1 MSTVTTIATEKKEKL
16 VTLTIPRT
24 REDSADVYVS
34 VNDRSW
40 LIKRGEKVSVPECV
54 VEVLNNQQ
62 IALEKSWDYR
72 DSVEYK

>member
-1 MSTVTTIATEKKEKL
+1 MSTVTISTTEKKEKM

-24 REDSADVYVS
+24 REDTSDVYVS

>member
-1 MSTVTTIATEKKEKL
+1 MSTVTIPTTEKKEKM

-72 DSVEYK
+72 DSVENK